1 MDSQPVRWTG
11 IAVPAAAAGVALLV
25 AVASGAGPVF
35 FPKLSD
41 ESAACDECHAQQT
54 PAIVQQWGASKHYR
68 GNVGCFE
75 CHAAKAGTAGAYE
88 HNGYSIHTIV
98 TPAECARCHEREAA
112 EFQAS
117 RHAKAAEILGSLDNT
132 LAEVVEG
139 NAAFHG
145 GSALLVN
152 GCQQCHGSAVKV
164 DKDGRPTP
172 DTWPNTGIGRINLD
186 GSRGSCS
193 ACHQRHTFS
202 AAQARYPDTCGKCH
216 LGPDHPQREIYQE
229 SKHGISFAANAG
241 TINIDRPK
249 WVVGEDY
256 SVGPTCATCHMSA
269 TPDQGVTHNVGDRIS
284 WNNRPEISIRSDLA
298 DARLGL
304 PNPIPWEKRR
314 AAMKDVCGAC
324 HAPAFADSFYTQY
337 DGLVELYDEKF
348 GAPGKAIFDAL
359 KQGGLAGEVPFAQKI
374 DWTWFE
380 LWHHEGRRA
389 RHGASMQGP
398 DYTHWHGL
406 YEVAKAFYSEFIPEA
421 QELVA
426 KGIAAGG
433 AKATAARKVGALID
447 ATLASDDH
455 RWFLGRMTPE
465 EKAARATQRAEFE
478 KRYLAQPA
486 PKP

>member
-1 MDSQPVRWTG
+1 MQQRTKRFPRFPYVAL
-11 IAVPAAAAGVALLV
+11 IAVAGLFATT
-25 AVASGAGPVF
+25 GHAGPVF
-35 FPKLSD
+35 YSKLSD
-41 ESAACDECHAQQT
+41 ESAACNGCHREAS
-54 PAIVQQWGASKHYR
+54 PAIVQQWGASKHFR

-75 CHAAKAGTAGAYE
+75 CHGSRAGSPGVFE
-88 HNGYSIHTIV
+88 HNGYVIHTVV
-98 TPAECARCHEREAA
+98 TPADCARCHPTEAA
-112 EFQAS
+112 QFAAS
-117 RHAKAAEILGSLDNT
+117 RHARAAEILGSLDNT

-139 NAAFHG
+139 NTRFFG

-152 GCQQCHGSAVKV
+152 GCQQCHGAVVRV
-164 DKDGRPTP
+164 DAKGHPTP
-172 DTWPNTGIGRINLD
+172 DTWPNTGMGRINLD

-202 AAQARYPDTCGKCH
+202 AAQARYPATCGKCH
-216 LGPDHPQREIYQE
+216 LGPDHPQKEIYEE

-241 TINIDRPK
+241 RINLDNPK

-269 TPDQGVTHNVGDRIS
+269 TPNQPVTHNVGDRIS
-284 WNNRPEISIRSDLA
+284 WNNRPDISIRTDVA
-298 DARLGL
+298 DAKLGI

-314 AAMKDVCGAC
+314 AAMKEVCSNC
-324 HAPAFADSFYTQY
+324 HASGFADNFYTQY
-337 DGLVELYDEKF
+337 DGLVELYNAKF
-348 GAPGKAIFDAL
+348 GTPGKAIFDGL
-359 KQGGLAGEVPFAQKI
+359 KKAHLAIGEPFANQI

-406 YEVAKAFYSEFIPEA
+406 YEVAKAFYTEFIPEA

-433 AKATAARKVGALID
+433 EKARAARGVDALID
-447 ATLASDDH
+447 STLASDDH
-455 RWFLGRMTPE
+455 KWFIGKMSPE
-465 EKAARATQRAEFE
+465 EKAARAKQREEFN
-478 KRYLAQPA
+478 KRYLTQSA
-486 PKP
+486 PRP